1 MVGFREKSLK
11 KSREEFQQKFQKE
24 SWEESRKESLKKTR
38 KQSPMESYE
47 KSMNESEGNIPEKS
61 RNFHRKE
68 FVRGTP
74 SGIPRRIL
82 SYVPSLATF
91 LVELIEGFPMKLLE
105 D

>member
-1 MVGFREKSLK
+1 
-11 KSREEFQQKFQKE
+11 
-24 SWEESRKESLKKTR
+24 
-38 KQSPMESYE
+38 MESYE

-105 D
+105 DWPMELQEAFPMNLQEMELPEEFLRKNS